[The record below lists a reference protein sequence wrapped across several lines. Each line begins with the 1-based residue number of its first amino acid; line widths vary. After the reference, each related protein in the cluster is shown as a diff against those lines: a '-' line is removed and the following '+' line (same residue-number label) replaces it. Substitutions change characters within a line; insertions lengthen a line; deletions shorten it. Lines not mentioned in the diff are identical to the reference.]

1 MTRSPLPMLAPI
13 LAFFALAACH
23 SAGEQVP
30 GDTNDRNPW
39 NGIAA
44 GEVVHFLGTEPF
56 WGGQVGPDG
65 LTYTTPEN
73 EKGETV
79 AVNRFAGRGGVS
91 FSGTLAG
98 GAATLMVTPAPCGDG
113 MSDARYPFI
122 VTLQIAQK
130 TRSGCGWT
138 EKRPRTTGQ

>member
-1 MTRSPLPMLAPI
+1 MNRSFASMLTPI
-13 LAFFALAACH
+13 MALFALAACH

-30 GDTNDRNPW
+30 GDANDRNPW

-79 AVNRFAGRGGVS
+79 SANRFAGRGGVS

-98 GAATLMVTPAPCGDG
+98 GAATLMVTPAPCSDG

-122 VTLQIAQK
+122 VTLQIGEQ

-138 EKRPRTTGQ
+138 EKQPRTTGQ